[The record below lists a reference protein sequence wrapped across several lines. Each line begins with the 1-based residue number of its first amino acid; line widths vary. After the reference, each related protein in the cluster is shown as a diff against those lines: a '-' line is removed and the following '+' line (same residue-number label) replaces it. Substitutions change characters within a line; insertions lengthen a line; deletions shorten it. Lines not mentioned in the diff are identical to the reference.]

1 MPHPMSDR
9 IVDGAPSWWVSLL
22 LGIVVLLAATELGF
36 RIGERRSR
44 SAQQGAIAGQSAA
57 TLAALLG
64 MLGLLLAFSF
74 GIVEGRFAMRKQLVL
89 DEANAIGTAYLRA
102 AMLPDPHREHVQE
115 LLREYVDTRTPRA
128 LEDVDAAM
136 RRSGALHRRL
146 WAEAV
151 TAARLD
157 PRSEPTALFVTAL
170 NDVIDLHEE
179 RVTVA
184 LRQRLPAPVF
194 LTLIG
199 VALLGMSVLGYGAGV
214 TNARAT
220 LPIVAFAVAV
230 ATVMVV
236 IVELDRP
243 GGIFRVSQSAML
255 DTRDAMR
262 RDAEVARERV
272 TSGGGAPTTK

>member
-1 MPHPMSDR
+1 MSDR